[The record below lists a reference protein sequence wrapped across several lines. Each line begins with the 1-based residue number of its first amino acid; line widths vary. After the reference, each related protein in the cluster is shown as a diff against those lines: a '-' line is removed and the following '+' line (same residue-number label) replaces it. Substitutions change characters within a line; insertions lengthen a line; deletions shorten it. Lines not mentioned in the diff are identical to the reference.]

1 MNNIIILKLIISIY
15 QNDTYLFLDNEFLF
29 LGKKRQKGKNQI
41 IMNNNFINF
50 KSNKW
55 HKTIIDN
62 KKENNILDLDSS
74 NIVKAFNYSSKSIDN
89 GINIKNDTNIN
100 DYLHEQNESQLV
112 DTNINNNYTKMNSQ
126 KKVNN
131 CNNFSGFK
139 STKNDSLKN
148 SNKIKKHKK
157 SSKYR
162 GVTKTK
168 GKWQVYLTFNNIN
181 TYIGRYDSEETA
193 AKIYDVFSIKKNG
206 NKAKTNFEYNIK
218 DINKI
223 SKADIDIDSKD
234 LLDFVFGI

>member
-1 MNNIIILKLIISIY
+1 
-15 QNDTYLFLDNEFLF
+15 
-29 LGKKRQKGKNQI
+29 
-41 IMNNNFINF
+41 MNNNINNLN
-50 KSNKW
+50 SNKCN
-55 HKTIIDN
+55 KTIFDN

-74 NIVKAFNYSSKSIDN
+74 NIVEAFNYSSKSIDKD
-89 GINIKNDTNIN
+89 INIKNDTNIN
-100 DYLHEQNESQLV
+100 DCLHEQNESQLV
-112 DTNINNNYTKMNSQ
+112 DTNINNKNTKMKCQ
-126 KKVNN
+126 RRIKN

-139 STKNDSLKN
+139 SIKRIKNDSLKN
-148 SNKIKKHKK
+148 SNKIEKHKK

-193 AKIYDVFSIKKNG
+193 AKIYDLFSIKKNG

-234 LLDFVFGI
+234 LLDFVSRIQFI

>member
-1 MNNIIILKLIISIY
+1 
-15 QNDTYLFLDNEFLF
+15 
-29 LGKKRQKGKNQI
+29 
-41 IMNNNFINF
+41 MNNNFINF

-131 CNNFSGFK
+131 CNN
-139 STKNDSLKN
+139 
-148 SNKIKKHKK
+148 
-157 SSKYR
+157 
-162 GVTKTK
+162 KTK